1 MGNKGL
7 LIIIAVVFVGVLGVL
22 LVQTL
27 QEPDTTSEQ
36 VANALEDMSAEID
49 TN

>member
-7 LIIIAVVFVGVLGVL
+7 LIIIAVVCVGVLGVL
-22 LVQTL
+22 FIQTL
-27 QEPDTTSEQ
+27 QEPDTASEQ
-36 VANALEDMSAEID
+36 VANSLEEKSINIG